1 VAAAS
6 PRALRETALTELDA
20 RLSREPEAIDLR
32 FQRACLLAELGRM
45 DEARNAYLEVLA
57 RDPVH
62 AGALNNLGTL
72 LYAQGYRSAARTTY
86 ARAAACHPDDPMGHV
101 NLANVLREMGEP
113 AAARAHYDT
122 ALRSAPDH
130 AEAHQ
135 GLAHLLADAG
145 DEAGAAVH
153 RQRGFQGR
161 AVTALPYHG
170 DGPPVR
176 LLLLVSAVGGN
187 VPIRPLL
194 DERVFAT
201 VVVVAEFYDGRTALP
216 PHQLVFNA
224 IGDADLCA
232 PGLEAAAAILAATAA
247 PVINPPAP
255 VLATSRAA
263 NARRLAVLP
272 GVVAPITVKLPRDR
286 LAAADAAAAL
296 GRRGFTFPL
305 LLRAPGF
312 HTGRY
317 FCRVDTADG
326 LPAALD
332 AIPGADILVIQYIDV
347 RSADGSVRKYRAM
360 IVGGEIY
367 PLHLAISREWKVHY
381 FTADM
386 AERPEHRAEE
396 AAFLADMA
404 GVVGQRGMAALEH
417 IREALGLDYAGV
429 DFALTAEGEILVFEA
444 NATMVVNP
452 PEPDPRWAYRRAA
465 VDRIHD
471 AVRKMLIEKA
481 ACIPLALEPGHS
493 AVKTDNEAVSQ

>member
-1 VAAAS
+1 MTEPS
-6 PRALRETALTELDA
+6 SRGIREAALTELDA
-20 RLSREPEAIDLR
+20 RLSREPEAIEAR

-45 DEARNAYLEVLA
+45 DDARKAYLDVLA

-72 LYAQGYRSAARTTY
+72 LYAQGYRSAARTAY

-101 NLANVLREMGEP
+101 NLANVLRDTGEP
-113 AAARAHYDT
+113 AAARAHYER
-122 ALRSAPDH
+122 ALRLAPDH

-135 GLAHLLADAG
+135 GLAHLLADEG
-145 DEAGAAVH
+145 DAAGAAVH
-153 RQRGFQGR
+153 RHRGFHGR

-170 DGPPVR
+170 DGPPVQV
-176 LLLLVSAVGGN
+176 LLLVSAVGGN

-194 DERVFAT
+194 DDRVFAT
-201 VVVVAEFYDGRTALP
+201 VVVVAEYYDRSTALP
-216 PHQLVFNA
+216 PHRLVFNA

-232 PGLEAAAAILAATAA
+232 TGLEAAVAILAKTAA

-263 NARRLAVLP
+263 NANRLAALP
-272 GVVAPITVKLPRDR
+272 GVVAPMTVKLPRDR
-286 LAAADAAAAL
+286 LAAGDAAAAL
-296 GRRGFTFPL
+296 GGGGFTFPL

-317 FCRVDTADG
+317 FYRVQNPDG

-332 AIPGADILVIQYIDV
+332 AIPGREIFVIQYFDL
-347 RSADGSVRKYRAM
+347 RGPDGNVRKYRAM

-367 PLHLAISREWKVHY
+367 PLHLAISGEWKVHY

-386 AERPEHRAEE
+386 ANRPEHRAEE
-396 AAFLADMA
+396 AEFLAGMQ
-404 GVVGQRGMAALEH
+404 GVIGGRGMVGLER
-417 IREALGLDYAGV
+417 IRDALGLDYGGV
-429 DFALTAEGEILVFEA
+429 DFALTADGEILVFEA

-452 PEPDPRWAYRRAA
+452 PEPDERWAYRRAA
-465 VDRIHD
+465 VDRIHG
-471 AVRKMLIEKA
+471 AVRKLLIEKA
-481 ACIPLALEPGHS
+481 TGR
-493 AVKTDNEAVSQ
+493 